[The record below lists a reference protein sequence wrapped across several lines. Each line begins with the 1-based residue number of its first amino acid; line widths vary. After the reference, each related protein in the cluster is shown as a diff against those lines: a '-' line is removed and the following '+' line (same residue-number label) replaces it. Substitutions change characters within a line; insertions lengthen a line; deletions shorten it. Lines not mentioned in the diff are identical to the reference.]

1 MRIDEF
7 AVGSRSQFR
16 MRNACF
22 RESFADW
29 SGGMKLSLIREVGLD
44 FGCHFFALE
53 CCAGEMRARLV
64 LLAVFYDASWPFSF

>member
-29 SGGMKLSLIREVGLD
+29 SGGMKLSLIREDVADSLDMRYRWSRLMLSARKVG
-44 FGCHFFALE
+44 
-53 CCAGEMRARLV
+53 
-64 LLAVFYDASWPFSF
+64 S

>member
-29 SGGMKLSLIREVGLD
+29 SE
-44 FGCHFFALE
+44 E
-53 CCAGEMRARLV
+53 
-64 LLAVFYDASWPFSF
+64 